1 MQGFIGSAQAFGI
14 SVLLSAAPGIC
25 LSHFLSG
32 VLQGPESL
40 PQLPQFSPALPDQ
53 GLSGADPTHAAE
65 GARDP
70 LGGA

>member
-32 VLQGPESL
+32 VLQGPVSL
-40 PQLPQFSPALPDQ
+40 PQLPQFSPALPYQ
-53 GLSGADPTHAAE
+53 GPSGADPTH
-65 GARDP
+65 GAKGAWDP
-70 LGGA
+70 L